1 MIGANEERWKILCAQ
16 AAKEQ
21 DPKKL
26 VELVTEINNLLE
38 AKRKRLAG
46 EDPEKS

>member
-1 MIGANEERWKILCAQ
+1 MIGSNDDRWKQLCEQ

-26 VELVTEINNLLE
+26 VQLVKEINDLLE
-38 AKRKRLAG
+38 AKRKRLN
-46 EDPEKS
+46 EDGAKI